1 MVQRAPRR
9 DTARGTRRFT
19 GRFTGRGLAAL
30 AAGVAA
36 SALTASCSLTGGTS
50 QAASDPAASQD
61 AATGAD
67 PGGGTVTLVTHDS
80 FALPGKVVRDFEDES
95 GYTLEQ
101 RPLGDAGSM
110 TNQLV
115 LAQGQP
121 PGDVAYGVDNTFASR
136 ALENDVFAPY
146 RPAQLPAGVADYV
159 LPGDDAGALTPV
171 DEGSVCVN
179 VDDTW
184 FAERDLEPPASL
196 ADLTDPA
203 YRDLLAV
210 PGAATSSTGLAFLL
224 ATVAAYGDDWPA
236 YWSDLVANG
245 ARITAGWEQ
254 AYYSAF
260 TQGGGSGERPVVV
273 SYDSSPAFTIEGGAS
288 TTRALLDTCF
298 RQVEYVGVLAGAANP
313 TGAEA
318 LVDFMLTPQV
328 QEALPD
334 SMYVFPVVEGTPLPE
349 DWATYAEQPTDP
361 YTLDPALIASERDA
375 WLREWTDVT
384 SR

>member
-1 MVQRAPRR
+1 MIVRASR
-9 DTARGTRRFT
+9 RGTRRK
-19 GRFTGRGLAAL
+19 LAAL
-30 AAGVAA
+30 TAGVGAL
-36 SALTASCSLTGGTS
+36 ALTASCSLTGGTGGP
-50 QAASDPAASQD
+50 ATDPAAGGDGASGS
-61 AATGAD
+61 ATG
-67 PGGGTVTLVTHDS
+67 GGGTVTLVTHDS
-80 FALPGKVVRDFEDES
+80 FALPRKVIRDFEDES

-115 LAQGQP
+115 LAEGQP

-146 RPAQLPAGVADYV
+146 RPADLPAGVADYG

-179 VDDTW
+179 VDDAW
-184 FAERDLEPPASL
+184 FAERDQAPPSSL
-196 ADLTDPA
+196 DDLVDPA

-224 ATVAAYGDDWPA
+224 ATIAEYGDDWPT
-236 YWSDLVANG
+236 YWSELVGNG

-273 SYDSSPAFTIEGGAS
+273 SYDSSPAFTVADGAS
-288 TTRALLDTCF
+288 TTSALLDTCF
-298 RQVEYVGVLAGAANP
+298 RQVEYVGVLAGAENP
-313 TGAEA
+313 AGAQA
-318 LVDFMLTPQV
+318 LVDFMLSPKV

-334 SMYVFPVVEGTPLPE
+334 SMYVFPVVDGTPLPKV
-349 DWATYAEQPTDP
+349 WARYAEQPSDP
-361 YTLDPALIASERDA
+361 YAVDPARIAADRDD

>member
-1 MVQRAPRR
+1 MMQRASRG
-9 DTARGTRRFT
+9 GTRRT
-19 GRFTGRGLAAL
+19 LAAL
-30 AAGVAA
+30 AAGVGAVT
-36 SALTASCSLTGGTS
+36 LTASCSLTGGAGAT
-50 QAASDPAASQD
+50 DPAGSGGAVD
-61 AATGAD
+61 GAD
-67 PGGGTVTLVTHDS
+67 QGGGTVTLVTHDS
-80 FALPGKVVRDFEDES
+80 FALPGRVVRDFEDRS

-101 RPLGDAGSM
+101 RPLGDTGSL

-115 LAQGQP
+115 LAGGRP

-146 RPAQLPAGVADYV
+146 TPAELPAGVAEHA
-159 LPGDDAGALTPV
+159 LPGDDAGVLTPV

-184 FAERDLEPPASL
+184 FAARDREPPASL
-196 ADLTDPA
+196 DDLTDPA

-236 YWSDLVANG
+236 YWSDLVGNG
-245 ARITAGWEQ
+245 AKITAGWEQ

-260 TQGGGSGERPVVV
+260 TQGGGNGERPIVV
-273 SYDSSPAFTIEGGAS
+273 SYDSSPAFTVEGGES
-288 TTRALLDTCF
+288 TTSALLDTCF
-298 RQVEYVGVLAGAANP
+298 GQVEYVGVLAGAENP
-313 TGAEA
+313 AGAEA
-318 LVDFMLTPQV
+318 LVDFMLTPPV

-334 SMYVFPVVEGTPLPE
+334 SMYVFPVVEGTPLPQ
-349 DWATYAEQPTDP
+349 DWARYAEQPDDP
-361 YTLDPALIASERDA
+361 YTVDPARIASERDT